1 MVKNKTKIAALFAT
15 LALCGFAAV
24 PTTVKAGTDETA
36 TGKESKSV
44 VEEAKKSYISG
55 DLGVTFVSTY
65 YSRGILQGPQG
76 KAGFDAQPY
85 LDLYFQLYAGTGF
98 VDKVTLNL
106 GLWSNL
112 ASDTKP
118 SLGGPVTRGLST
130 WTEFDWMPGVSFVF
144 AKNFTFTVSYYEF
157 DYPAQGGLPSRSIN
171 TTLSYNDA
179 DLLGMWALNPHV
191 TFLQEVAGDQ
201 NGGHTGLGI
210 GSVLPNG
217 TIRGTDKL
225 GQYYEVGIAPAFTFM
240 KSSAYAPTLTLPIT
254 AGFGSNGFYGT
265 GFGYFSAGGT
275 ISVPLAFIP
284 SGFGS
289 WTANFGGTYYYLGTN
304 TARANGQYSSGF
316 NPVTQRGGVDH
327 DAGVAFAGVGLTF

>member
-1 MVKNKTKIAALFAT
+1 MVKNQKQIAALFAS

-24 PTTVKAGTDETA
+24 PMTAQAGTDETA
-36 TGKESKSV
+36 SGKESKAV

-55 DLGVTFVSTY
+55 DLGVQFVSTY

-118 SLGGPVTRGLST
+118 SLGGPVTRGLSN

-144 AKNFTFTVSYYEF
+144 AKNFTLTVSYFEF
-157 DYPAQGGLPSRSIN
+157 DYPSQGASPQRSIN
-171 TTLSYNDA
+171 TSISYDDT
-179 DLLGMWALNPHV
+179 DLLGMWALHPHF
-191 TFLQEVAGDQ
+191 TYLQELTGNS
-201 NGGHTGLGI
+201 NGGHVGLGLD
-210 GSVLPNG
+210 GGN
-217 TIRGTDKL
+217 KK
-225 GQYYEVGIAPAFTFM
+225 GQYYEVGIAPAFTFL
-240 KSSAYAPTLTLPIT
+240 KDSKYAPTLTIPVT
-254 AGFGSNGFYGT
+254 AGFGSSGFYGT
-265 GFGYFSAGGT
+265 GFGYASAGLT
-275 ISVPLAFIP
+275 VSVPLAFIP
-284 SGFGS
+284 SGFGA

-304 TARANGQYSSGF
+304 TARANGQFSNSGV
-316 NPVTQRGGVDH
+316 NH
-327 DAGVAFAGVGLTF
+327 DAGVGFAGVGLTF